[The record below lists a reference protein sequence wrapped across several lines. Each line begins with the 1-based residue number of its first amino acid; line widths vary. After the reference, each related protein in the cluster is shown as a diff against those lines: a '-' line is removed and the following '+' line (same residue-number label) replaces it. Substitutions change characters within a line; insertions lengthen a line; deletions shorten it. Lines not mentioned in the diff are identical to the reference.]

1 MRIEKRGCDC
11 SVCVYEDGASARA
24 APKLV
29 ETGTVPREGL
39 RNATRFAQR
48 FFVGFFRHCSQNR
61 ETMTKTGHLK
71 PAARKKPTASR
82 RRGAARKVELGF
94 WIDFTTAR
102 HLSKRQRMNVLF
114 ACLDKAITA
123 NGLLAGGVGNNLFVF
138 SKKHGA
144 SANIEQRS
152 AVKEWLANNPRI
164 VRFRVG
170 RRVDVNK

>member
-1 MRIEKRGCDC
+1 
-11 SVCVYEDGASARA
+11 
-24 APKLV
+24 
-29 ETGTVPREGL
+29 
-39 RNATRFAQR
+39 
-48 FFVGFFRHCSQNR
+48 
-61 ETMTKTGHLK
+61 MTKTSRLN
-71 PAARKKPTASR
+71 PAARKKLTASR
-82 RRGAARKVELGF
+82 RRGAARKVVLGF

-102 HLSKRQRMNVLF
+102 RLTERQRMNVLF

-123 NGLLAGGVGNNLFVF
+123 NGLLAGGVTKSAQNRLFVF

-144 SANIEQRS
+144 SVTAEQRS